1 MKDVVRSRT
10 KSEEI
15 EGRLTTAALH
25 VLATEGPG
33 GLSVRRVA
41 TVANVAPMGIY
52 ARFSSKA
59 GLIDHLLTVGF
70 VRLRESIDVRCDS
83 PEETLTV
90 SGHAYRQF
98 ALSNP
103 DLYRLMFARSASSMH
118 YEMAPEVMIVATSA
132 FHTLE
137 IQVERLQEKFEA
149 VTRPSVDVAMLFWS
163 VVHGFV
169 ALELEDK
176 HFSPDRDRN
185 FEALL
190 RMTLVGIIA
199 DITEYRGSVL

>member
-1 MKDVVRSRT
+1 MVRSRT

-15 EGRLTTAALH
+15 EGRLTDAALL

-33 GLSVRRVA
+33 GLSIRRVA
-41 TVANVAPMGIY
+41 TVADVAPMGIY

-70 VRLRESIDVRCDS
+70 VRLREAIDVFHDS
-83 PEETLTV
+83 PEETITT
-90 SGHAYRQF
+90 SGHAYRRF
-98 ALSNP
+98 ALTNP
-103 DLYRLMFARSASSMH
+103 DLYRLMFARSTSALH
-118 YEMAPEVMIVATSA
+118 HEMSPEVMVEATAA

-137 IQVERLQEKFEA
+137 LQVERLQQKFDA
-149 VTRPSVDVAMLFWS
+149 TSRPSVDVAMLVWS

-169 ALELEDK
+169 ALELEEK

-185 FEALL
+185 FAALL
-190 RMTLVGIIA
+190 RMTLVGIVA
-199 DITEYRGSVL
+199 DITGTESL

>member
-1 MKDVVRSRT
+1 MVRSRT

-15 EGRLTTAALH
+15 EGRLTAAALQ
-25 VLATEGPG
+25 VLASEGPG

-41 TVANVAPMGIY
+41 SVAEVAPMGIY

-70 VRLRESIDVRCDS
+70 VQLRGAIDVRRDS
-83 PEETLTV
+83 PEETLTA

-103 DLYRLMFARSASSMH
+103 DLYRLMFARSASALHHELST
-118 YEMAPEVMIVATSA
+118 EVMAVATSA

-137 IQVERLQEKFEA
+137 LQVEQLQEKFHA
-149 VTRPSVDVAMLFWS
+149 TSRPAVDVAMLFWS

-185 FEALL
+185 FDSLL
-190 RMTLVGIIA
+190 HMTLIGITA
-199 DITEYRGSVL
+199 HLTGFHSSTL